1 MRAVDSL
8 PLPVEARMPM
18 RVLDHV
24 LADKLALANA
34 VTRFLR
40 PHGCRLLA
48 LDLEGKRPRLTL
60 ERFGGPLL
68 ISRITNLVY
77 LREEPGVTQCKAFF
91 MGCEIE
97 WRCHEEP
104 THG

>member
-8 PLPVEARMPM
+8 PIPAEARAPL
-18 RVLDHV
+18 RVLNQD
-24 LADKLALANA
+24 LADKLALAND
-34 VTRFLR
+34 VVRFLR

-48 LDLEGKRPRLTL
+48 VSLEGKRPRLTL

-68 ISRITNLVY
+68 VSHITNLVY
-77 LREEPGVTQCKAFF
+77 LREEPGTTRCRAFF

-97 WRCHEEP
+97 WLCPNGEAH
-104 THG
+104 